1 MRLQLA
7 NWVPVRDVLRIGA
20 AIAVALLLPRRFWG
34 QPREILM
41 ALLVGIALGLA
52 TYIILSTR
60 NRAASA
66 AWPERRWR
74 PRFVALLLAHAA
86 YEELVWRGLAF
97 QVLGQYVPLPAAF
110 LVSAG
115 GFAGL
120 HYESQGL
127 KGVAVHLLTGTA
139 FAGVVLLTGSII
151 AAIAAHATYNLFA
164 IASRTSTDAAART
177 AREALP

>member
-7 NWVPVRDVLRIGA
+7 SWIPVRDVLRMGV
-20 AIAVALLLPRRFWG
+20 AIAVAVLLPRRLWG
-34 QPREILM
+34 QPREILA
-41 ALLVGIALGLA
+41 ALLVGLALGLA
-52 TYIILSTR
+52 IYMVLSAR
-60 NRAASA
+60 NRMASI
-66 AWPERRWR
+66 AWPERRRW
-74 PRFVALLLAHAA
+74 PLFVAFVVAWAA

-97 QVLGQYVPLPAAF
+97 QVLLQYVPLPAAF